1 MSAPSTPTSK
11 PKSSRKR
18 LVAGVIIVIVL
29 LVVLVPPVLA
39 GGFTVPVSKITFNE
53 TTGSLGLTS
62 ANATVQVMTAYQWLF
77 TVRTGGMIQ
86 TSNTDVS
93 SSRGTAN
100 ITVRLELTN
109 PSNQKIDL
117 GNTTINGAIGTR
129 SHTVYL
135 SVDQGVHVAG
145 TYKLD
150 IIVTAD
156 VNPLSGLLQ
165 LALKQTTTAT
175 FTIS

>member
-1 MSAPSTPTSK
+1 MSAPTTPASK
-11 PKSSRKR
+11 PKPNRKK
-18 LVAGVIIVIVL
+18 LVAGVVIV
-29 LVVLVPPVLA
+29 VVLLAVLIPPVFA
-39 GGFTVPVSKITFNE
+39 GGFTVPVSKVTFNE

-77 TVRTGGMIQ
+77 TVRTGAMVQ

-109 PSNQKIDL
+109 PSGQKIDL

-135 SVDQGVHVAG
+135 SVDQGVRVSG
-145 TYKLD
+145 TYNLD

-156 VNPLSGLLQ
+156 VYPIGGLLQ
-165 LALKQTTTAT
+165 LALRQTTTAT